1 MVTNLTVL
9 SVVDGMLDSLL
20 RTLKRANLLMDE
32 IGISECVKK
41 KHIRKPKSGICV
53 NIERI
58 KYNV

>member
-41 KHIRKPKSGICV
+41 KNTLESPKV
-53 NIERI
+53 E
-58 KYNV
+58 YV

>member
-41 KHIRKPKSGICV
+41 NTLESPKV
-53 NIERI
+53 E
-58 KYNV
+58 YV